1 MVVISSEEFSTNQQK
16 YFDLL
21 DTNVQIVVQRGKDKA
36 YLLTPL
42 SDTDS
47 LSTNPELINQIL
59 QAEKNIKN
67 LEVVTIGDPKNI
79 WASIL

>member
-1 MVVISSEEFSTNQQK
+1 MLVISSKEFRNNQKK

-42 SDTDS
+42 SDAEA
-47 LSTNPELINQIL
+47 LSTNPALLERVKA
-59 QAEKNIKN
+59 AEKSI
-67 LEVVTIGDPKNI
+67 ESGETITITDPQNI

>member
-1 MVVISSEEFSTNQQK
+1 MLIISSEEFSNNQKK

-21 DTNVQIVVQRGKDKA
+21 DTNVQIVVQHNKDKA

-42 SDTDS
+42 SDIDS
-47 LSTNPELINQIL
+47 LSTNPELISRIL
-59 QAEKNIKN
+59 QAEENIKSA
-67 LEVVTIGDPKNI
+67 EVVTIADPKNI